1 MDGLACVSP
10 SKTLLVPRGAS
21 AGTDSIA
28 HNVYKPRLILCI
40 PVMDAFDIL
49 GDPVRRRIL
58 ELLAADER
66 SAGDVVDVIRAEFGL
81 TQPAVSRQLR
91 VLRESG
97 FASARAAGT
106 RRLYAFNGGALTGVE
121 GWLGDLRRQWSQRLD
136 ALETELAR
144 SRRRTDQRSRSSRR
158 A

>member
-1 MDGLACVSP
+1 MREHRDCRSGWPCGRYRQAGAGGWSALDFGDPLINVPGPLGRPGVCEPVEDA
-10 SKTLLVPRGAS
+10 TRPRGAS

-66 SAGDVVDVIRAEFGL
+66 SAGDVVDVIRAE
-81 TQPAVSRQLR
+81 S
-91 VLRESG
+91 
-97 FASARAAGT
+97 
-106 RRLYAFNGGALTGVE
+106 
-121 GWLGDLRRQWSQRLD
+121 D
-136 ALETELAR
+136 
-144 SRRRTDQRSRSSRR
+144 
-158 A
+158 